1 MGRKEIKWW
10 LKFLFDFKYFVVC
23 IEYFFKVF
31 FGCFDFVDF
40 EFFGLFFVVEFF
52 IFFGNEVDDVYVVL
66 EYWSIVSFFCEFY
79 KVFYLFFSMFF
90 YVNVF
95 IVGFYEESFKYWFYL
110 VVVEVVL
117 VDVVVLEFLQG
128 VGDNFLGK
136 FFGFQED
143 FELVECLVFFLNWE
157 WDVVFDGLVYCWC
170 YFVVFVE
177 GGKYSVVFEV
187 FVIFQFVFEFFV
199 EDYVCFFFF
208 EVEYFGYFVFGEG
221 DVVGQFSD
229 EFGVFFVGF
238 DGFFKEGFFCEV
250 WDIVEVD
257 FFRFEYFVVDEF
269 ENLCSCFVE
278 FYGVEVYC
286 INGWNVYVIGV
297 EGYNVVEWVVGF
309 FWFVFD
315 VVIVGVFFVYDW
327 VWFIVVCLVF
337 GFYCFFVEG
346 FLVVFYYCFVD
357 FDFFFFWDVGYLLV
371 ENWDEVVFCWVV
383 FIESFFCFEFGVVFV
398 FDGFFSYDVVVG
410 FFVDVFNDFFGGF
423 E

>member
-1 MGRKEIKWW
+1 M
-10 LKFLFDFKYFVVC
+10 FV
-23 IEYFFKVF
+23 
-31 FGCFDFVDF
+31 
-40 EFFGLFFVVEFF
+40 
-52 IFFGNEVDDVYVVL
+52 
-66 EYWSIVSFFCEFY
+66 
-79 KVFYLFFSMFF
+79 
-90 YVNVF
+90 
-95 IVGFYEESFKYWFYL
+95 
-110 VVVEVVL
+110 
-117 VDVVVLEFLQG
+117 
-128 VGDNFLGK
+128 
-136 FFGFQED
+136 
-143 FELVECLVFFLNWE
+143 
-157 WDVVFDGLVYCWC
+157 
-170 YFVVFVE
+170 
-177 GGKYSVVFEV
+177 
-187 FVIFQFVFEFFV
+187 
-199 EDYVCFFFF
+199 FFFF